1 MATVMSMSLEKQIGE
16 TAGTIWHML
25 EGEGALSL
33 AQIVKRTEAP
43 RDVVMAAIGWLA
55 REEKLHIEEVG
66 RGRQVSLK

>member
-1 MATVMSMSLEKQIGE
+1 MSLEKQIGE
-16 TAGTIWHML
+16 TAGAIWHML
-25 EGEGALSL
+25 EEEGALSL

-55 REEKLHIEEVG
+55 REEKLNIEEVG